1 MRQAWAIRWVRECV
15 LVPERFRDHCP
26 DRYHVDAFPSILR
39 GKQKALCA
47 QWYRMLRIPLGSSWF
62 ILAFVEVERRHFC
75 GHHVDV
81 LKIFSRKL
89 QYGIGIFTGQSPIG
103 RIGMSGTVPSELDLV
118 GHLAQWGCDFPLRMD
133 PLNHVVQD

>member
-1 MRQAWAIRWVRECV
+1 MGCDMVVPIPDGAKHAPSMRQAWAIRWVRECV

-47 QWYRMLRIPLGSSWF
+47 QWYRMLRIPLGSSWI

-103 RIGMSGTVPSELDLV
+103 RIL
-118 GHLAQWGCDFPLRMD
+118 GHGAGQGHR
-133 PLNHVVQD
+133 